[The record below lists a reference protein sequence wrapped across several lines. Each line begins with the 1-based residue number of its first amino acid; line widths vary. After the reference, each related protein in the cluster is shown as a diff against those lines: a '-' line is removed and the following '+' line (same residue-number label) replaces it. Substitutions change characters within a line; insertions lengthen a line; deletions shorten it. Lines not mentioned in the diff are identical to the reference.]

1 MTVPYT
7 ALNKIKLK
15 SLDLLR
21 IFYELGPGTFITSF
35 TNKNAILYK
44 DFYLI
49 HYTLKAKDTLSLEL
63 PYSFE
68 SDLAHFIFYSYFTN
82 II

>member
-35 TNKNAILYK
+35 TNKNVILYK

-68 SDLAHFIFYSYFTN
+68 SNLARFKFCSYFSN
-82 II
+82 IV

>member
-21 IFYELGPGTFITSF
+21 IFYELGPGTFTSF
-35 TNKNAILYK
+35 SNKNAILYK
-44 DFYLI
+44 DFYI
-49 HYTLKAKDTLSLEL
+49 IYTHLKDTLSLEL

-68 SDLAHFIFYSYFTN
+68 SNLACFKFCSYFSN
-82 II
+82 IL